1 MEGIM
6 SSRRIHITEFDK
18 TRLEELLAVA
28 EQFGGHDRKDLN
40 ALAGELKRGMVVPS
54 NQVPPDVVTMN
65 SKVSLRDTDSG
76 ETMTY
81 RLVFPKDADVD
92 QGAISVLAPV
102 GMAILGYA
110 VGDLVEWPVPSGVR
124 RLSIEKV
131 LYQPEAAGDFHL

>member
-1 MEGIM
+1 MNP
-6 SSRRIHITEFDK
+6 RRIHITEFDK
-18 TRLEELLAVA
+18 RRLEELLTVA

-40 ALAGELKRGMVVPS
+40 ALAGELARAKVVPS
-54 NQVPPDVVTMN
+54 NQVPPEVVTMN
-65 SKVSLRDTDSG
+65 SEVFLRDVDSE

-92 QGAISVLAPV
+92 RGAISVLAPV

-110 VGDLVEWPVPSGVR
+110 VGDVVEWQVPSGMR

>member
-1 MEGIM
+1 MNP
-6 SSRRIHITEFDK
+6 RRIHITEFDK
-18 TRLEELLAVA
+18 RRLEELLSVA
-28 EQFGGHDRKDLN
+28 EQFSGHDRKDLN
-40 ALAGELKRGMVVPS
+40 ALAGELARAKVVPS
-54 NQVPPDVVTMN
+54 NQVPPEVVTMN
-65 SKVSLRDTDSG
+65 SEVFLRDVDSG

-92 QGAISVLAPV
+92 HGAISVLAPV

-110 VGDLVEWPVPSGVR
+110 VGDVVEWQVPSGMR